1 MTSPL
6 LLHDLLRHSAHE
18 STRIAI
24 VDEGQEWS
32 YGALRG
38 RALALAHALKRA
50 GVMRGDR
57 VGVLLHK
64 SFDECAAI
72 FAVSA
77 ADAVFIPIN
86 PTLKPAQIGHIL
98 ADSGAR
104 ALIGAEALLA
114 QLRDTLSGRPD
125 LCVLSVDDTPAD
137 EADWPATQ
145 NIGQDLAAILYTSGS
160 TGAPKGVMLSHANL
174 IAGARIV
181 RTYLGITARDRI
193 LSILPFS
200 FDYGLNQ
207 LLTTVEQG
215 AVLALC
221 RFQLGD
227 QIVKALA
234 RHRITGL
241 AGVPT
246 IWALLTK
253 AAPSLAR
260 TELPDLRYITNS
272 GGAVPEAT
280 VRSLRRLLP
289 QTQIFLMYGLT
300 EAFRSTY
307 LPPEEIDR
315 RPTSIGRAIP
325 ECEVFPLADD
335 GRRCAPG
342 EAGILVHRGPTVS
355 MGYWRRPEET
365 AKVLRP
371 NPLRPT
377 AEGGEI
383 VCWSGDLV
391 VEDEEGFLY
400 FVGRRDAM
408 IKSAGFRISP
418 TEIEDALMATGAFR
432 QVAAIGL
439 PDEWLGQKLCAVAT
453 PDHDAV
459 DLAAVTAAVAERLP
473 THMIPTRIDLVDRL
487 PTTPNGKIDYK
498 RLVAERSS

>member
-1 MTSPL
+1 
-6 LLHDLLRHSAHE
+6 
-18 STRIAI
+18 
-24 VDEGQEWS
+24 
-32 YGALRG
+32 
-38 RALALAHALKRA
+38 
-50 GVMRGDR
+50 
-57 VGVLLHK
+57 
-64 SFDECAAI
+64 
-72 FAVSA
+72 
-77 ADAVFIPIN
+77 
-86 PTLKPAQIGHIL
+86 
-98 ADSGAR
+98 
-104 ALIGAEALLA
+104 
-114 QLRDTLSGRPD
+114 
-125 LCVLSVDDTPAD
+125 
-137 EADWPATQ
+137 
-145 NIGQDLAAILYTSGS
+145 
-160 TGAPKGVMLSHANL
+160 
-174 IAGARIV
+174 
-181 RTYLGITARDRI
+181 
-193 LSILPFS
+193 
-200 FDYGLNQ
+200 
-207 LLTTVEQG
+207 
-215 AVLALC
+215 
-221 RFQLGD
+221 
-227 QIVKALA
+227 
-234 RHRITGL
+234 
-241 AGVPT
+241 VPT

-355 MGYWRRPEET
+355 MGYWRRPEDT

-487 PTTPNGKIDYK
+487 PTTPNGKVDYK